1 MTPLAAI
8 RELKADIAALRAENA
23 RLRELN
29 AELRKARE
37 VGNERMHII
46 CVCPDCLRKKQ

>member
-1 MTPLAAI
+1 MTPLEAI
-8 RELKADIAALRAENA
+8 RELKADIATLRNENA
-23 RLRELN
+23 RLRQLN

-37 VGNERMHII
+37 MGDARMHFV